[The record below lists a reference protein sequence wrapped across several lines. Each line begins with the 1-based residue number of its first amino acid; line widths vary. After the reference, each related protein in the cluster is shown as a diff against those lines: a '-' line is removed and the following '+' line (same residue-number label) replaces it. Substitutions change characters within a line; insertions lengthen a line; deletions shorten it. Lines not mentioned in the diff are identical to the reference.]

1 MKSTSGFRTLTAE
14 KIEHAKYE
22 FDPCPEGL
30 VSSKFPKKMVGIFNK
45 SGALKDI
52 KYKKVFGAA
61 LLML

>member
-1 MKSTSGFRTLTAE
+1 MNLSRVQRA
-14 KIEHAKYE
+14 YY
-22 FDPCPEGL
+22 DPNSP
-30 VSSKFPKKMVGIFNK
+30 KMVGISRK